1 MKSATQLLIEYC
13 DKRIKETKE
22 IKKNHYRN
30 IKKLILNGTLK
41 K

>member
-22 IKKNHYRN
+22 IKPNYYQ
-30 IKKLILNGTLK
+30 KKLKELQK